1 LSDKGDGSIRDG
13 RLQAKV
19 PSQQVEEMK
28 MENNSRNRSFVV
40 VAALAGLAV
49 LMTLVLRDTATIHA
63 AMKQKAIK
71 KLAQSGKAVAGTD
84 AIAYVTSA
92 PYRDGLFQGKL
103 ARERGELG
111 RVSAG
116 RWSSQLDRSAYT
128 DGYLEGFGGPANSS
142 SKVAVK

>member
-1 LSDKGDGSIRDG
+1 LSIKGDGSIRDG
-13 RLQAKV
+13 RLQIEV

-28 MENNSRNRSFVV
+28 MENNSKNRSLLVV
-40 VAALAGLAV
+40 TALAGLAL

-71 KLAQSGKAVAGTD
+71 KLAQSGNAVAGAD

-128 DGYLEGFGGPANSS
+128 DGYLEGFGGQQA
-142 SKVAVK
+142 AGTRMQ